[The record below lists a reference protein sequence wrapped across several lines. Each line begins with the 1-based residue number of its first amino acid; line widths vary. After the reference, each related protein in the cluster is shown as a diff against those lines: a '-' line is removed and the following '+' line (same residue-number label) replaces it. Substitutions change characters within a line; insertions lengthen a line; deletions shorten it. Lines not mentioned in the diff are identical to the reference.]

1 MPDDNSQ
8 GLLRREY
15 LKRAGAVGAAGA
27 AGLSGCLGGGGGDS
41 VSSITVGLWG
51 GSWQELMNEAVI
63 EPYQDETGVT
73 VEPVVG
79 DNTDR
84 FNKLIAQRQNPPVD
98 VSQQDGGGLVRGANE
113 DLWMSLDEE
122 IVPRIADVPSQFK
135 ADSWVLQIFAASAL
149 LYNTEK
155 LDSPPESWEAYLNPE
170 YAGRVG
176 LFTQDPTHDLLAF
189 ALHKTDGQDPTAMDK
204 AFEMYE
210 EVVQEMDPVYITS
223 SDEYGTRWKNGELD
237 ISRYWSARAAQW
249 SQNGAPV
256 GFAIPN
262 AGAFTTNFGNA
273 IPNNISEEKVDAAGK
288 FINYTLKDSAAKKVA
303 KQMYYTN
310 PIPDI
315 QYPEEI
321 QDQLISQE
329 DLGSLQVPPFDFIAE
344 NRNSWQQRVQQII
357 NENQ

>member
-1 MPDDNSQ
+1 MVDDSKH

-15 LKRAGAVGAAGA
+15 LKRAGAAGAAGA
-27 AGLSGCLGGGGGDS
+27 AGLSGCLGGGGGS
-41 VSSITVGLWG
+41 VGSITVGIWG
-51 GSWQELMNEAVI
+51 GSWQELMNSAVI
-63 EPYQDETGVT
+63 EPYQDETGVS
-73 VEPVVG
+73 VEQVVG

-122 IVPRIADVPSQFK
+122 MVPRLSEVPDQFK

-149 LYNTEK
+149 LYNTDK
-155 LDSPPESWEAYLNPE
+155 MDSAPNSWEAYLNPE
-170 YAGRVG
+170 YAGRIG

-189 ALHKTDGQDPTAMDK
+189 ALHQTDGEDPTAMDQ

-223 SDEYGTRWKNGELD
+223 SDEYGNRWKNGELD

-249 SQNGAPV
+249 AQDDAPV
-256 GFAIPN
+256 GFSIPD

-273 IPNNISEEKVDAAGK
+273 IPKNIAEEKVDAAGE
-288 FINYTLKDSAAKKVA
+288 FINYTLKEGAAKEVA

-310 PIPDI
+310 PIPVID
-315 QYPEEI
+315 YPESVQDNLI
-321 QDQLISQE
+321 QQE
-329 DLGSLQVPPFDFIAE
+329 DLESLQVPPFDFIAE